1 MAGCG
6 AAEDCGEDWSSPAEY
21 EEVHGDGGAPTEA
34 SRGAYASGQRPRPS
48 PTPAATGSA
57 ARRQPHPGA
66 KDGSGAGHLSPAAL
80 ASDGSSHGGMVVVGD
95 REVQSSSEEE
105 EELKGAKCWYWEA
118 ASEGKH
124 EEVEQLQP
132 NDNDD
137 GDKENVPY
145 GDQLTEQASNRQDEN
160 MKQLE
165 NNENAPEKVVE
176 RQNKVNAEQGE
187 SSREPFIG
195 HLE

>member
-1 MAGCG
+1 MICP
-6 AAEDCGEDWSSPAEY
+6 SSQP
-21 EEVHGDGGAPTEA
+21 GRSGPG
-34 SRGAYASGQRPRPS
+34 RGRRPRL
-48 PTPAATGSA
+48 
-57 ARRQPHPGA
+57 PHW
-66 KDGSGAGHLSPAAL
+66 HLKV
-80 ASDGSSHGGMVVVGD
+80 H
-95 REVQSSSEEE
+95 SSSEE
-105 EELKGAKCWYWEA
+105 EELKGAKCWYWKA

-132 NDNDD
+132 NDHDD
-137 GDKENVPY
+137 GDKENVSY